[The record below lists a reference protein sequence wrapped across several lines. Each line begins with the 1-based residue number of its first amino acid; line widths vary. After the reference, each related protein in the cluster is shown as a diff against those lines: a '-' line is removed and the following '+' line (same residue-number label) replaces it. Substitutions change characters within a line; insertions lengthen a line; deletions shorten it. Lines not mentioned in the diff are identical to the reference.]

1 MVDSTQPNP
10 SHNLGFI
17 LNTLFFYWKRD
28 ANKML
33 SEVQNRNSRKTSM
46 DNEHMWNSEG
56 LNL

>member
-1 MVDSTQPNP
+1 MVDSTQPNT

-33 SEVQNRNSRKTSM
+33 SEVQTGILGRPPWTMSICGIVK
-46 DNEHMWNSEG
+46 D
-56 LNL
+56 